1 MKRSIQLLSI
11 LFTSLLIP
19 CASTNS
25 SFPSVSELLVAPG
38 SEDGLRVCASA
49 PPIGKTHGRLRL
61 VKQSVVDSTHAD
73 LFTGKSL
80 TAARLMTKVSG
91 AFGNTAQ
98 ASAGTTVYTLGNLT
112 VDGEANSE
120 QLEIA
125 VYK

>member
-1 MKRSIQLLSI
+1 
-11 LFTSLLIP
+11 
-19 CASTNS
+19 
-25 SFPSVSELLVAPG
+25 
-38 SEDGLRVCASA
+38 
-49 PPIGKTHGRLRL
+49 
-61 VKQSVVDSTHAD
+61 
-73 LFTGKSL
+73 
-80 TAARLMTKVSG
+80 MTKVSG